1 MVITIIIFLATVI
14 ALILMVMFKPRL
26 YIGSF
31 SVESFWVISLMGA
44 ILLIMSLSVSLFEV
58 YEKLTSSSGM
68 NPIKL
73 LIIFISMSGLS
84 IILDELGFFK
94 QVSEFVLRKALNSQ
108 VRLFI
113 YIYVTVSVLT
123 IFTSNDIVILTFTPI
138 IIYFSKHARINPIPL
153 LISEFVAAN
162 TWSLMLIIG
171 NPTNIFLASAFDIG
185 FLAYFKV
192 MFIPTLVTGVFTFI
206 LLFVVFRKAL
216 KKPVAKQ
223 DIPNTVVGNKF
234 LVGVS
239 LTHLILCTSFLVIS
253 AYIHI
258 EMYLIASFFLLSN
271 SVILVLYQTRK
282 LQSHPAYFLNTIKRM
297 PWNLIPFVVAMFIMV
312 IGLNKYG
319 VTTYINQGLSY
330 LDPIYGYGISSFLSA
345 NIINNIPMSVLYAD
359 IISHTQVL
367 LDDNMTKAIYS
378 TIIGSNIGAYLS
390 PIGALAGMMWMRM
403 IKNKHIDLSFGKF
416 IFYGGMIAV
425 PAMLVALFVLQYFI

>member
-1 MVITIIIFLATVI
+1 MVITVIIFLATVI

-44 ILLIMSLSVSLFEV
+44 ILLILSLKVSLFEV
-58 YEKLTSSSGM
+58 YEGLTSSSGM

-108 VRLFI
+108 VRIFI

-138 IIYFSKHARINPIPL
+138 IIYFSKHAKINPIPL

-162 TWSLMLIIG
+162 TWSLMFIIG

-185 FLAYFKV
+185 FVAYFKV

-206 LLFVVFRKAL
+206 LLFVVFRKDL

-234 LVGVS
+234 LIGVS
-239 LTHLILCTSFLVIS
+239 LTHLILCTIFLVIS

-271 SVILVLYQTRK
+271 SALLVLYQTRK

-297 PWNLIPFVVAMFIMV
+297 PWNLIPFVVSMFIMV

-319 VTTYINQGLSY
+319 VTTYISQGLSY

-367 LDDNMTKAIYS
+367 IDDNMTKAIYS

-403 IKNKHIDLSFGKF
+403 IKKEHIDLSFGKF